1 MRVVRQPRRPA
12 ADGEARV
19 DRQPDFS
26 WAEKEIDVEIKIMN
40 SLELFLH
47 REGMDR
53 HEALN
58 VLKDHAVISD
68 NCIAL
73 SDVCTSDCL
82 VAVTFL
88 IHQKGELAL

>member
-1 MRVVRQPRRPA
+1 MRVERESGRSTA
-12 ADGEARV
+12 GGEARF
-19 DRQPDFS
+19 DRGPYFS
-26 WAEKEIDVEIKIMN
+26 WAEKEIDVEIEMN
-40 SLELFLH
+40 GLELFLH